1 VTART
6 PHVTNALDSM
16 VSLSASIRAAGGE
29 PRVRSL
35 TIEQIVAP
43 RDVAEALGLAPK
55 TEIVRVRRVRLMNE
69 RPLGLALE
77 YLPIASPI
85 DLPAMQRFDGG
96 SLYAF
101 LIKTLGLDLLRSEMA
116 VTAVS
121 ANARQSQLLS
131 VKAGAPL
138 LLMREL
144 HYGAANRRLL
154 YSVNYH
160 NSSVVELTLVRAG
173 VRT

>member
-1 VTART
+1 MESPGAR
-6 PHVTNALDSM
+6 ARAK
-16 VSLSASIRAAGGE
+16 LSSTTLPVI
-29 PRVRSL
+29 
-35 TIEQIVAP
+35 
-43 RDVAEALGLAPK
+43 LAVK
-55 TEIVRVRRVRLMNE
+55 TW
-69 RPLGLALE
+69 
-77 YLPIASPI
+77 PIARKLTASTIP
-85 DLPAMQRFDGG
+85 
-96 SLYAF
+96 
-101 LIKTLGLDLLRSEMA
+101 

-154 YSVNYH
+154 YSVNFH
-160 NSSVVELTLVRAG
+160 NSAVVDLALVRAG